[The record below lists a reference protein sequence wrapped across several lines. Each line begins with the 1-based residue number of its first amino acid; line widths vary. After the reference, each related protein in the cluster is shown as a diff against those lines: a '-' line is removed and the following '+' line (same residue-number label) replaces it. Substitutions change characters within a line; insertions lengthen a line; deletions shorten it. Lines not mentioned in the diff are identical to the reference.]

1 MQAER
6 MFKEYQKMK
15 KELSVLEFQ
24 LSRCERIDYDEIIS
38 TMTFSSLEG
47 ERVQTSGV
55 SDVTARAALAYRK
68 VADKM
73 SDEWFFYLAEQY
85 GQTKE
90 ELDFFEHAIGGL
102 SGKLPEM
109 IWDMVVERFRWEDL
123 MAKYHISHTMIA
135 KYRRKAIRELDV
147 LYEERDKQM
156 ENYIL
161 D

>member
-1 MQAER
+1 

-24 LSRCERIDYDEIIS
+24 LSRCARIDYDEIIS

-55 SDVTARAALAYRK
+55 SDVTSRAALAYRK

-73 SDEWFFYLAEQY
+73 SDEWFSYLAEQY

-90 ELDFFEHAIGGL
+90 ELDFFEHAIRGL

-109 IWDMVVERFRWEDL
+109 IWDMVVERLRWEDL

-161 D
+161 G